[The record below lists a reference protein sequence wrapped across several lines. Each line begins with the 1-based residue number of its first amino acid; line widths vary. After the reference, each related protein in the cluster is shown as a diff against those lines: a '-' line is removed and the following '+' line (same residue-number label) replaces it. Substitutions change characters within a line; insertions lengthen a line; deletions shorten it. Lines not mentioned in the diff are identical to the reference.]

1 MPCAP
6 LKDAVFQAIDAEQE
20 TLITLGET
28 LYAQPEL
35 GYREHVATREVAGLF
50 KRHGFEVEENIAV
63 TGMLAKPKVSRPGPV
78 ISVLG
83 ELDAIVCAEHPHADP
98 VTGAV
103 HACGHHIQVAIMAG
117 VALGLKAAGAFD
129 LLDGSVN
136 FMAVPAEEFVEM
148 AFRARLKQEGKIT
161 WYGGKQELIHKGYFD
176 TTDIAMM
183 THALDL
189 GPGPSAVIGA
199 TGNGFIGKEIR
210 FTGKEAHAGAAP
222 HDGVNALNAAM
233 LAMMNIHA
241 QRETFRDEDHIRV
254 HPILTKGGD
263 AVNVVPADV
272 CMESFVRGRTIP
284 GMQDASRK
292 VDRAIQA
299 GAMAVG
305 AASTIHSMPG
315 YLPLLTVPGLDAL
328 FKENALP
335 FCGSRII
342 DGAEFAGSF
351 DMGDLSHLIPCLHP
365 FTGGVSGNIHTRE
378 FQVTDMAS
386 AVLFPA
392 KALAGTLIDLL
403 RDGAKKGKAIIDG
416 FSPRLTKTQYLNYLN
431 TTLETRRMDGPA
443 DKEK

>member
-1 MPCAP
+1 MPRDP
-6 LKDAVFQAIDAEQE
+6 LKHAVFEAIDAEKE
-20 TLITLGET
+20 TIIALGES
-28 LYAQPEL
+28 LYARPEL
-35 GYREHVATREVAGLF
+35 GYREHFATEQVAELFTGL
-50 KRHGFEVEENIAV
+50 GFDVEKNIAV
-63 TGMLAKPKVSRPGPV
+63 TGVAARPTRVSPGPV
-78 ISVLG
+78 VSVLG
-83 ELDAIVCAEHPHADP
+83 ELDAIVCPEHPDADP
-98 VTGAV
+98 DTGAV
-103 HACGHHIQVAIMAG
+103 HACGHHIQVAAMAG
-117 VALGLKAAGAFD
+117 VALGLSAAGAFD
-129 LLDGSVN
+129 HLDGTVN

-161 WYGGKQELIHKGYFD
+161 WYGGKQELIAKGFFD

-183 THALDL
+183 AHALDL
-189 GPGPSAVIGA
+189 GPGPAAVIGA

-272 CMESFVRGRTIP
+272 RMESFVRGRTIQ
-284 GMQDASRK
+284 GMQDASKK

-305 AASTIHSMPG
+305 ASSTIHSMPG
-315 YLPLLTVPGLDAL
+315 YLPLLTVPELDAL

-335 FCGSRII
+335 FCGPRVIE
-342 DGAEFAGSF
+342 GAEFAGSF

-365 FTGGVSGNIHTRE
+365 FTGGVTGNIHTRE
-378 FQVTDMAS
+378 FSVSDPEA
-386 AVLFPA
+386 AYLFPA

-416 FSPRLTKTQYLNYLN
+416 FSPRLTKAQYLGFLE
-431 TTLETRRMDGPA
+431 TTLETRTVDQDPL
-443 DKEK
+443 